1 VPEDGSNA
9 RAWSMARAAESWTDT
24 AGHSVRSTADPGTM
38 ASSPSAHNAAAMAW
52 KEATR
57 ADSTR
62 RGSRRTRDADPRRET
77 EAPASAQAA
86 ESQGQRQAS
95 LEEFAVRFLQ
105 PGTRHPSA
113 SAGAQD
119 VEPLGG
125 RDTGAARRNVDPAG
139 RPCDGAGR
147 AEAGDPWQTAGA
159 LG

>member
-1 VPEDGSNA
+1 VPGDGSNA
-9 RAWSMARAAESWTDT
+9 RVWGMARAAEPQADT
-24 AGHSVRSTADPGTM
+24 ASHSMRSMADPGTM
-38 ASSPSAHNAAAMAW
+38 ASPLSANNAAVMA
-52 KEATR
+52 KTGVTR

-77 EAPASAQAA
+77 EAPASAQLA
-86 ESQGQRQAS
+86 ESQGKRQAS

-105 PGTRHPSA
+105 PEMRHPSA

-125 RDTGAARRNVDPAG
+125 RDTGVARRNVEPAG
-139 RPCDGAGR
+139 RPCDGADR
-147 AEAGDPWQTAGA
+147 AEAVDPWQTAGA